1 MICKE
6 IEKYDLY
13 SGTNQLIEIVVGI
26 RYWSVCV
33 LLLQYI
39 HLLKEIVFKQIKGS
53 MMTMSQ
59 QTENLN
65 RKAETENRKKN
76 QIESPELKRTEIEIT
91 HTLIN

>member
-1 MICKE
+1 MKDSRKLKIQFCYNIVCIISSFNNKIIVICKE

-39 HLLKEIVFKQIKGS
+39 HLLKEIVFKQIKGN

-59 QTENLN
+59 
-65 RKAETENRKKN
+65 
-76 QIESPELKRTEIEIT
+76 
-91 HTLIN
+91 